1 MLLGVSCIFSG
12 SGRLWGWSQEVRL
25 RMGSGCPWGGLADEL
40 DLGSETEE
48 YKMTSGSP
56 TSAPG
61 RPLTELE
68 KMGWEVCVL

>member
-1 MLLGVSCIFSG
+1 
-12 SGRLWGWSQEVRL
+12 
-25 RMGSGCPWGGLADEL
+25 MGSGCPWGGLADEL

-56 TSAPG
+56 TSAPR

-68 KMGWEVCVL
+68 KLGREVCVL